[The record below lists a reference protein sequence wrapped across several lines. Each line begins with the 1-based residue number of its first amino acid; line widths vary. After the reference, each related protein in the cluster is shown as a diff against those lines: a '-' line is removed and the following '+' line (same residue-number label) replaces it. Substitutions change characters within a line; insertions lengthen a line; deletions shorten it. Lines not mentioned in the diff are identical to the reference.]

1 MVVLGLSGINNA
13 LISLFLSF
21 KAIKAKKAAI
31 LAGKAKLQMQK
42 FVEPKIL
49 LQDPEELFKLPL
61 TQNRA
66 GSWKL
71 GLLKAK
77 MYPEGC
83 KIEEYPKILLNG
95 PNTLSKYINL
105 SFKNFLD
112 ILQFCDLLGTF
123 WPLKGPT
130 FKILPYFELEVV

>member
-1 MVVLGLSGINNA
+1 MVVLGLSGVNDA

-31 LAGKAKLQMQK
+31 VAGKAKLQMQK

-49 LQDPEELFKLPL
+49 LQDPEELSNHPL

-66 GSWKL
+66 GSWKM

-77 MYPEGC
+77 MYPEGR
-83 KIEEYPKILLNG
+83 KIKEYPKN
-95 PNTLSKYINL
+95 S
-105 SFKNFLD
+105 
-112 ILQFCDLLGTF
+112 
-123 WPLKGPT
+123 
-130 FKILPYFELEVV
+130 

>member
-1 MVVLGLSGINNA
+1 MGLSGVNNA

-31 LAGKAKLQMQK
+31 VAGKAKLQMQK

-66 GSWKL
+66 GPWKF

-77 MYPEGC
+77 MYPEGR
-83 KIEEYPKILLNG
+83 KIEEYPKN
-95 PNTLSKYINL
+95 S
-105 SFKNFLD
+105 
-112 ILQFCDLLGTF
+112 
-123 WPLKGPT
+123 
-130 FKILPYFELEVV
+130 